1 MVHVAFVSLV
11 NLLTV
16 YSEASAFCWTFAEG
30 LLEVNRF
37 LVDYFGCLTTHQNSV
52 LIRICRI
59 DLYRPNNYSLSHSYC
74 LLSVCRVFV
83 QYYVYIFWLPSV
95 SSQYFNV

>member
-1 MVHVAFVSLV
+1 MVHVVFVPLV

-52 LIRICRI
+52 LISECHYPMYSAQIRILI
-59 DLYRPNNYSLSHSYC
+59 SHKKTT
-74 LLSVCRVFV
+74 
-83 QYYVYIFWLPSV
+83 
-95 SSQYFNV
+95 